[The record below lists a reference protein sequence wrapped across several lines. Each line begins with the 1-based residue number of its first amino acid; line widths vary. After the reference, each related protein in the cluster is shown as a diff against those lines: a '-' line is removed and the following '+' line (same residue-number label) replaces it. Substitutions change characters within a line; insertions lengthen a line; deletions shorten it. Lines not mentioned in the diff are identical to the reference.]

1 MNTTDILRRLEK
13 KEITVEEA
21 EQLLQNGEEKQELE
35 YANIDY
41 EREERTGV
49 PEVIYCA
56 ARPQDRC
63 GGLCRI

>member
-41 EREERTGV
+41 
-49 PEVIYCA
+49 
-56 ARPQDRC
+56 
-63 GGLCRI
+63 